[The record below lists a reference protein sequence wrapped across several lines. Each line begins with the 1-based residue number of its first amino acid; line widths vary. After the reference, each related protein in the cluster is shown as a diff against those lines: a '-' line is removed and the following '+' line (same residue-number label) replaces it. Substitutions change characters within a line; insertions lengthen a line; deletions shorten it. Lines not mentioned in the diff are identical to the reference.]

1 MASASPKYFGMPFG
15 LLSTSNLYVANV
27 RDGNRVPT
35 RTTRFVVNSLLVL
48 N

>member
-15 LLSTSNLYVANV
+15 LLSTSNLYVANGCHSN
-27 RDGNRVPT
+27 DIPT
-35 RTTRFVVNSLLVL
+35 RAARLVVNSLLVL